1 MELYRDNG
9 LLILPGANGQKTDKT
24 RKNII
29 EIFKNIG
36 FKIDI
41 ETNLKE
47 VNFLNVTFNLVNET
61 FRPYKNPMTNCC
73 IFTPHLTILHKFS
86 SNFPTSAVNERLSHN
101 SSDEVAFNSTKFKYE
116 DALKK
121 SGYEV
126 NLKYTA
132 KTTAKTKKNRQ
143 RNIIW
148 FNPSFNKSVKTNV
161 AKIFFLT
168 HINCT
173 KSLVVKQLK

>member
-9 LLILPGANGQKTDKT
+9 LLILPGANSQKTDKT

-73 IFTPHLTILHKFS
+73 IFTPHPTILHKFS

-101 SSDEVAFNSTKFKYE
+101 SSDEVAFNSTKF
-116 DALKK
+116 
-121 SGYEV
+121 
-126 NLKYTA
+126 
-132 KTTAKTKKNRQ
+132 
-143 RNIIW
+143 
-148 FNPSFNKSVKTNV
+148 
-161 AKIFFLT
+161 
-168 HINCT
+168 
-173 KSLVVKQLK
+173 